1 MSTKLFSVEGERVE
15 IREPHDTRPRF
26 RLVHFNGITL
36 GSERVYLVKNLIP
49 QSGLV
54 VIWGAPK
61 CGKSFWTFDLA
72 MHIALGWEYRGR
84 RIEQGAVVY
93 LALEGGHGFRARIEA
108 FRQRFLSEDPDPV
121 PFYLM
126 TDALNLVKDHSDL
139 IDCIRQQANDAPI
152 MVVID
157 TLNRSLAGS
166 ESDDKD
172 MAAYIRAADAIRDAF
187 GSAVIVVHHCGID
200 ATRPRGHTSLAG
212 AVDAQLAVKR
222 DALENIVVTVERMKD
237 GPEGDSLISKLES
250 IEVGADSDGDPI
262 TSCVVVPVDGEAPR
276 EATNRKLSD
285 RQRLA
290 LDALTDCAAEH
301 GKRPP
306 GSFGLPAGLV
316 AVELDQWRDELRARG
331 ALNEDAANPRQDFRR
346 LKNSLQA
353 RKLIGARENLV
364 WRT

>member
-1 MSTKLFSVEGERVE
+1 
-15 IREPHDTRPRF
+15 
-26 RLVHFNGITL
+26 
-36 GSERVYLVKNLIP
+36 
-49 QSGLV
+49 
-54 VIWGAPK
+54 
-61 CGKSFWTFDLA
+61 
-72 MHIALGWEYRGR
+72 
-84 RIEQGAVVY
+84 
-93 LALEGGHGFRARIEA
+93 
-108 FRQRFLSEDPDPV
+108 
-121 PFYLM
+121 
-126 TDALNLVKDHSDL
+126 
-139 IDCIRQQANDAPI
+139 

-222 DALENIVVTVERMKD
+222 DNLENIVVTVERLKD

-250 IEVGADSDGDPI
+250 IEVGTDSDGDPI
-262 TSCVVVPVDGEAPR
+262 TSCIVVAVDGEAAR

-285 RQRLA
+285 RQQLA

-301 GKRPP
+301 GKPPP
-306 GSFGLPAGLV
+306 GSFGLPAGPR
-316 AVELDQWRDELRARG
+316 AVDLNQWRDELYARG
-331 ALNEDAANPRQDFRR
+331 TLHQDSANPRQDFRR
-346 LKNSLQA
+346 LKDSLQR
-353 RKLIGARENLV
+353 RKLIGAREDLV